1 MDKWTGQPVHFLYM
15 TNSLWYKNAVFY
27 EISVR
32 AFKDSDGDGRG
43 DLRGLTE
50 KLDYLQTLGVDCIWI
65 MPIYP
70 SPLRDDGYDIADYY
84 SVDSAYGSLDQ
95 LKVMIEAAH
104 QRNIRI
110 VMDLVLNHTSDAHPW
125 FQASRSDKNSPY
137 RDYYVWND
145 DNKKYADVRIIFSDV
160 EKSNWTWDEK
170 AGQYFWHRFYSTQPD
185 LNFDNPKVQDEM
197 LNVVRFWLGMGIDGF
212 RVDAP
217 TYLFEREGTNCESL
231 PETHAYLKR
240 IRSMMD
246 AEFPEAIMLAESNQW
261 PRELAQYFDGGDEFH
276 MAFHFPLM
284 PRIYLALAQ
293 GDASAITS
301 ILKDMPEIPAS
312 CQWMIFLRNH
322 DELTL
327 EMVTDEER
335 KLMWRE
341 YAPEP
346 QMILNLGIRRRLAPI
361 LRNDRRKIE
370 LVNSLLF
377 TLPGSPIIYY
387 GDEIGMGDNLN
398 LPDRNGVRTPMQWDD
413 SPNAGFSSGTPF
425 TELVQGDFGYQRINV
440 ASQVNDP
447 NSLLNTITKMIA
459 IRKKRAAFGGGSL
472 EWIETGSPAVSAYL
486 RKQHKDVVVVFN
498 NLSDTV
504 QTARI
509 PTALQKVGRDL
520 FSDQAFVLKEQ
531 LELQPYSYLWFQ
543 L

>member
-1 MDKWTGQPVHFLYM
+1 M
-15 TNSLWYKNAVFY
+15 NNNNLWYKNAVFY

-32 AFKDSDGDGRG
+32 AFKDSNGDGHG
-43 DLRGLTE
+43 DLLGLTE

-70 SPLRDDGYDIADYY
+70 SPLKDDGYDIADYY

-104 QRNIRI
+104 QRGIRI
-110 VMDLVLNHTSDAHPW
+110 IMDLVLNHTSDEHPW
-125 FQASRSDKNSPY
+125 FQASRSDRNSPY

-145 DNKKYADVRIIFSDV
+145 DDKKYADVRIIFSDV

-170 AGQYFWHRFYSTQPD
+170 TGQYFWHRFYSNQPD

-197 LNVVRFWLGMGIDGF
+197 LSVVRFWLGMGIDGF

-240 IRSMMD
+240 IRNVMD
-246 AEFPEAIMLAESNQW
+246 AEFPGAIMLAESNQW
-261 PRELAQYFDGGDEFH
+261 PGELAQYFDAGDEFH

-293 GDASAITS
+293 EDAGTLMS
-301 ILKDMPEIPAS
+301 ILKDTPEIPES
-312 CQWMIFLRNH
+312 CQWVNFLRNH
-322 DELTL
+322 DELSL
-327 EMVTDEER
+327 EMVTEDER
-335 KLMWRE
+335 KLMWQE

-361 LRNDRRKIE
+361 LRNDHRKIK

-387 GDEIGMGDNLN
+387 GDEIGMGDNLD
-398 LPDRNGVRTPMQWDD
+398 LPDRNGVRTPMQWDA
-413 SPNAGFSSGTPF
+413 SANAGFSTGTPF
-425 TELVQGDFGYQRINV
+425 SELVKGELGYQHVNV
-440 ASQVNDP
+440 ASQINHPD
-447 NSLLNTITKMIA
+447 SLFSAIKRMIS
-459 IRKKRAAFGGGSL
+459 IRKTHTAFGGSSM
-472 EWIETGSPAVSAYL
+472 EWIETGNNPAVSVYVRTHEGESIL
-486 RKQHKDVVVVFN
+486 VFN
-498 NLSDTV
+498 NLSDDAQSVQIPAAYQKTV
-504 QTARI
+504 Q
-509 PTALQKVGRDL
+509 DL
-520 FSDQAFVLKEQ
+520 FSDQPFSLGEW
-531 LELQPYSYLWFQ
+531 LELQRYSYLWFQ

>member
-1 MDKWTGQPVHFLYM
+1 VGNQSTLHM
-15 TNSLWYKNAVFY
+15 NNNLWYKNAVFY
-27 EISVR
+27 ELSVR

-84 SVDSAYGSLDQ
+84 SVDPAYGSLDQ
-95 LKVMIEAAH
+95 LKVLIEVAH

-110 VMDLVLNHTSDAHPW
+110 IMDLVLNHTSDEHPW
-125 FQASRSDKNSPY
+125 FQASRADRGSPY

-145 DNKKYADVRIIFSDV
+145 DDKKYADVRIIFSDV

-231 PETHAYLKR
+231 PETHTYLKR
-240 IRSMMD
+240 IRRMID
-246 AEFPEAIMLAESNQW
+246 VEFPGAIMLAESNQW
-261 PRELAQYFDGGDEFH
+261 PDELARYFDNGDEFH

-293 GDASAITS
+293 GDASAIVK
-301 ILKDMPEIPAS
+301 ILKDTPAIPEN

-322 DELTL
+322 DELSL
-327 EMVTDEER
+327 EMVTADER
-335 KLMWRE
+335 DFMWHE

-346 QMILNLGIRRRLAPI
+346 KMILNLGIRRRLAPI
-361 LRNDRRKIE
+361 LRFDRRKIE
-370 LVNSLLF
+370 LVYSLLF

-413 SPNAGFSSGTPF
+413 SPNGGFSTGEPF
-425 TELVQGDFGYQRINV
+425 SELVQGDSGYQRVNV
-440 ASQVNDP
+440 ASQMNDLD
-447 NSLLNTITKMIA
+447 SLFHSIKRMIA
-459 IRKKRAAFGGGSL
+459 IRKEHAAFGGGNMT
-472 EWIETGSPAVSAYL
+472 WIETGNPSVAAYL
-486 RKQHKDVVVVFN
+486 CQRQDDTILVIN
-498 NLSDTV
+498 NLASSVETV
-504 QTARI
+504 QI
-509 PTALQKVGRDL
+509 QKEFQTTCLNL
-520 FSDQAFVLKEQ
+520 FSGDLQPLTEQ
-531 LELQPYSYLWFQ
+531 LTFSPYSYIWLEQ
-543 L
+543 LK

>member
-1 MDKWTGQPVHFLYM
+1 M
-15 TNSLWYKNAVFY
+15 WYKNAVFY

-32 AFKDSDGDGRG
+32 AFKDSDSDGRG

-125 FQASRSDKNSPY
+125 FQASRSDRNSPY

-145 DNKKYADVRIIFSDV
+145 DDKKYADVRIIFSDV

-197 LNVVRFWLGMGIDGF
+197 LNVVRFWLSIGIDGF

-246 AEFPEAIMLAESNQW
+246 AEFPDAIMLAESNQW

-293 GDASAITS
+293 GDARAITS
-301 ILKDMPEIPAS
+301 ILKDTPEIPES
-312 CQWMIFLRNH
+312 CQWVIFLRNH

-413 SPNAGFSSGTPF
+413 SPNAGFSAVTPF
-425 TELVQGDFGYQRINV
+425 TELVQGDFGYEQVNV
-440 ASQVNDP
+440 AAQLNDP
-447 NSLLNTITKMIA
+447 DSLFRVIARMIA
-459 IRKKRAAFGGGSL
+459 IRKQHAAFGGGSL
-472 EWIETGSPAVSAYL
+472 EWIETGNPAISAYV
-486 RKQHKDVVVVFN
+486 RKHDGDAVVVFQ
-498 NLSDTV
+498 NLSDAV
-504 QTARI
+504 QVVQI
-509 PTALQKVGRDL
+509 PADYQKTALDL
-520 FSDQAFVLKEQ
+520 FTNHSFSLGAS
-531 LELQPYSYLWFQ
+531 LELRPYSYLWLQ

>member
-1 MDKWTGQPVHFLYM
+1 M
-15 TNSLWYKNAVFY
+15 TNNLWYKNAVFY

-32 AFKDSDGDGRG
+32 AFKDSNGDGHG

-84 SVDSAYGSLDQ
+84 SVDSAYGSLDE
-95 LKVMIEAAH
+95 LKDLIEAAH
-104 QRNIRI
+104 QRGIRI
-110 VMDLVLNHTSDAHPW
+110 IMDLVLNHTSDAHPW
-125 FQASRSDKNSPY
+125 FQASRSDRSSPY

-185 LNFDNPKVQDEM
+185 LNFDNPKVRDEM
-197 LNVVRFWLGMGIDGF
+197 LNVMRFWLTLGIDGF

-246 AEFPEAIMLAESNQW
+246 AEFPSAIMLAESNQW
-261 PRELAQYFDGGDEFH
+261 PGELARYFDAGDEFH

-284 PRIYLALAQ
+284 PRMYLALAQ
-293 GDASAITS
+293 GNASAIIN
-301 ILKDMPEIPAS
+301 ILKETPAIPES
-312 CQWMIFLRNH
+312 CQWILFLRNH
-322 DELTL
+322 DELSL
-327 EMVTDEER
+327 EMVTENER
-335 KLMWRE
+335 EFMWLE

-361 LRNDRRKIE
+361 MRNDRRKIE
-370 LVNSLLF
+370 VVNSLLF
-377 TLPGSPIIYY
+377 TLPGSPILYY

-398 LPDRNGVRTPMQWDD
+398 LPDRNGVRTPMQWDN
-413 SPNAGFSSGTPF
+413 SPNAGFSTGKPF
-425 TELVQGDFGYQRINV
+425 SELVKGDLGYQQTNV
-440 ASQVNDP
+440 ASQLNDLS
-447 NSLLNTITKMIA
+447 SLFRCIKRMIA
-459 IRKKRAAFGGGSL
+459 IRKEHAAFGSGGM
-472 EWIETGSPAVSAYL
+472 EWIDMGKPSVAAYL
-486 RKQHKDVVVVFN
+486 RRYQDDVILVIN
-498 NLSDTV
+498 NLASFAETIQIPEEYQTTYLNLLGGDSQTL
-504 QTARI
+504 TARV
-509 PTALQKVGRDL
+509 T
-520 FSDQAFVLKEQ
+520 
-531 LELQPYSYLWFQ
+531 LQPYSYIWLEQ
-543 L
+543 LK

>member
-1 MDKWTGQPVHFLYM
+1 M
-15 TNSLWYKNAVFY
+15 NNNLWYKYAVFY
-27 EISVR
+27 ELSIR

-84 SVDSAYGSLDQ
+84 SVDPAYGSLDQ
-95 LKVMIEAAH
+95 LKVLIEAAH

-110 VMDLVLNHTSDAHPW
+110 IMDLVLNHTSDEHPW
-125 FQASRSDKNSPY
+125 FQASRADRNSPY

-145 DNKKYADVRIIFSDV
+145 DDKKYAGVRIIFSDV

-185 LNFDNPKVQDEM
+185 LNFDNPKVQEEM
-197 LNVVRFWLGMGIDGF
+197 LNVVRFWLGMAIDGF

-231 PETHAYLKR
+231 AETHTYLKR

-246 AEFPEAIMLAESNQW
+246 VEFPGAIILAESNQW
-261 PRELAQYFDGGDEFH
+261 PGELARYFDNGDEFH

-284 PRIYLALAQ
+284 PRMYLALAQ
-293 GDASAITS
+293 GDSSAIVN
-301 ILKDMPEIPAS
+301 ILKDTPAIPEN

-322 DELTL
+322 DELSL
-327 EMVTDEER
+327 EMVTVDER
-335 KLMWRE
+335 DFMWQE

-346 QMILNLGIRRRLAPI
+346 KMIHNLGIRRRLAPI
-361 LRNDRRKIE
+361 LRNYRRKIE
-370 LVNSLLF
+370 VVNSLLF
-377 TLPGSPIIYY
+377 TLPGSPILYY

-413 SPNAGFSSGTPF
+413 SPNAGFSTGKPF
-425 TELVQGDFGYQRINV
+425 SELVQGEFGYQRVNV

-447 NSLLNTITKMIA
+447 DSLFRSIKRMIA
-459 IRKKRAAFGGGSL
+459 IRKEHAAFGGGDMT
-472 EWIETGSPAVSAYL
+472 WIEMGNPSVAAYL
-486 RKQHKDVVVVFN
+486 RQYQDDTILVII
-498 NLSDTV
+498 NLASSAE
-504 QTARI
+504 TAQI
-509 PTALQKVGRDL
+509 PKEFRTTCLDL
-520 FSDQAFVLKEQ
+520 FSGDLQ
-531 LELQPYSYLWFQ
+531 LLTAQLTFSPYSYMWLE
-543 L
+543 LLT

>member
-1 MDKWTGQPVHFLYM
+1 
-15 TNSLWYKNAVFY
+15 
-27 EISVR
+27 
-32 AFKDSDGDGRG
+32 
-43 DLRGLTE
+43 
-50 KLDYLQTLGVDCIWI
+50 

-145 DNKKYADVRIIFSDV
+145 DDKKYADVRIIFSDV

-197 LNVVRFWLGMGIDGF
+197 LNVVRFWLSIGIDGF

-246 AEFPEAIMLAESNQW
+246 AEFPDAIMLAESNQW

-301 ILKDMPEIPAS
+301 ILKDTPEIPAS
-312 CQWMIFLRNH
+312 CQWVIFLRNH

-377 TLPGSPIIYY
+377 TLPGSPIMYY

-413 SPNAGFSSGTPF
+413 SPNAGFSAVTPF
-425 TELVQGDFGYQRINV
+425 TELVQGDFGYQRVNV
-440 ASQVNDP
+440 A
-447 NSLLNTITKMIA
+447 
-459 IRKKRAAFGGGSL
+459 
-472 EWIETGSPAVSAYL
+472 
-486 RKQHKDVVVVFN
+486 
-498 NLSDTV
+498 LS
-504 QTARI
+504 
-509 PTALQKVGRDL
+509 
-520 FSDQAFVLKEQ
+520 
-531 LELQPYSYLWFQ
+531 
-543 L
+543 

>member
-1 MDKWTGQPVHFLYM
+1 M
-15 TNSLWYKNAVFY
+15 NNNLWYKNAVFY

-32 AFKDSDGDGRG
+32 AFKDSNGDGHG
-43 DLRGLTE
+43 DLRGLTG

-84 SVDSAYGSLDQ
+84 SVDSTYGSLDQ
-95 LKVMIEAAH
+95 LKDLIEAAH
-104 QRNIRI
+104 QRDIRI
-110 VMDLVLNHTSDAHPW
+110 IMDLVLNHTSDAHPW
-125 FQASRSDKNSPY
+125 FQADRNSPY

-145 DNKKYADVRIIFSDV
+145 DDKKYADVRIIFSDV

-185 LNFDNPKVQDEM
+185 LNFDNPKVQTEM
-197 LNVVRFWLGMGIDGF
+197 LNVVRFWLTLGIDGF

-246 AEFPEAIMLAESNQW
+246 AEFPGAIMLAESNQW
-261 PRELAQYFDGGDEFH
+261 PSELARYFDAGDEFH

-284 PRIYLALAQ
+284 PRMYLALAQ
-293 GDASAITS
+293 GDASAIIN
-301 ILKDMPEIPAS
+301 ILKDTPAIPES
-312 CQWMIFLRNH
+312 CQWMLFLRNH
-322 DELTL
+322 DELSL
-327 EMVTDEER
+327 EMVTEDER
-335 KLMWRE
+335 AFMWRK

-361 LRNDRRKIE
+361 MHNDRRKIE
-370 LVNSLLF
+370 VMNSLLF

-387 GDEIGMGDNLN
+387 GDEIGMGDNID

-413 SPNAGFSSGTPF
+413 SPNADFSTGKPF
-425 TELVQGDFGYQRINV
+425 SELVKGDLGYQYVNV
-440 ASQVNDP
+440 ANQINDP
-447 NSLLNTITKMIA
+447 DSLFRVIKRMIS
-459 IRKKRAAFGGGSL
+459 IRKTHTAFGGSNM
-472 EWIETGSPAVSAYL
+472 EWIETGNPSVAVYL
-486 RKQHKDVVVVFN
+486 RQHEGDSILVIN
-498 NLSDTV
+498 NLSSSAETIQIPEEY
-504 QTARI
+504 QTTCQNLFGGDSQTL
-509 PTALQKVGRDL
+509 TA
-520 FSDQAFVLKEQ
+520 Q
-531 LELQPYSYLWFQ
+531 LTLQPYSYVWLEQ
-543 L
+543 LK